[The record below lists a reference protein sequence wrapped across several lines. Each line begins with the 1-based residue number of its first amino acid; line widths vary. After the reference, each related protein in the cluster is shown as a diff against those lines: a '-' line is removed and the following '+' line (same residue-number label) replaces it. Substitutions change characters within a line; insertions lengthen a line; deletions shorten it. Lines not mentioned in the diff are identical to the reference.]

1 MSLLIS
7 IEKLAPCFGVLAAV
21 MTGYTAANNLV
32 AAQEGRSLEVVVRKT
47 FLQQALLTL
56 VFMLG
61 IALAMQYTV
70 RLGDGVLFDER
81 NAILGAAVLF
91 LGIPL
96 SFCVLLS
103 GLVLRIYQAGPGLY
117 VGLAAMVLVWS
128 GCTVICSVWK
138 NSPETSRSTR
148 IKTAVACA
156 VYVALISALRI
167 LLTLTTFKDGSPPT
181 LASSISVSDAVVAV
195 AVVQFLSCLALV
207 SFVLVQYKRDLF
219 RKNMLDSKER
229 LQRVLESLPDLVAI
243 QDATGA
249 NLMSVGGGGFNQP
262 AQSDT
267 TLFAESLNNP
277 DYREVFE
284 RSSRLAHI
292 QQTLQDK
299 KVHEEVYRF
308 EKLPGDIKVWDI
320 RTIPLTDT
328 SVVSLARNL
337 TEETK
342 VRIALDERTENLEL
356 MLQNTR
362 DMVGFV
368 EIDET
373 LSCLNHAGG
382 TLTGYTRAQLAVLS
396 VARLVE
402 PRHLS
407 RARNNF
413 SSVVGGEQ
421 DVAQFECG
429 ALAKTGEKLWLDV
442 RLSSVRDKAGILT
455 QRALFSARDATLRK
469 SSEASALMRRQALD
483 SLPLGVVTVN
493 VLTGRLHAVNKGF
506 CRLTGFSA
514 KEAIGARLGELLKS
528 IAPTARSPVEEVPSM
543 AAVVREEFFSCRKD
557 GSWFSEKRQTTR
569 FEDDFS
575 GLTFE
580 VVLLEDLSAE
590 HHDSLTGLPNR
601 KYLLNALKL
610 ALQPL
615 PSQPPSFASSDQG
628 PSDTLPFLTPAVA
641 VFSLDLSNFRE
652 INKSFGRAA
661 GDLVLCAVSKGLS
674 SLLDPSQALSR
685 VESDEFALIVP
696 HLSQDTTEQLATSL
710 LNYFKT
716 PLTVEGET
724 IFIGANI
731 GISICYSNSLSA
743 EELLQQSHMALED
756 TISQGSGTF
765 GYFDEKTR
773 VVSQRNATL
782 GAYLR
787 NALSTDSD
795 ELYLEYQ
802 PKARLVDDKL
812 LGFEALCRWMSPS
825 LGRVSPVEFIPI
837 AEALGLINLLRDRVF
852 ETACQQLVKWRDL
865 GLELAPVAVNLS
877 VHQLYSSGLSDRLTA
892 VLQKSGLPA
901 KYLQL
906 EVTESVLMNDVDRAV
921 AALSLLREK
930 GFKVA
935 LDDFGTGYSS
945 MAYLQKL
952 PLDVLKL
959 DRSFVQNLGSNRESE
974 SICKSILGLARSLG
988 LATVAEGVE
997 TSLQKQFLLD
1007 NGCDAMQ
1014 GYLFAPPLVCPGCA
1028 GAATENKL
1036 PLRLPATIANA

>member
-32 AAQEGRSLEVVVRKT
+32 AAQESRSLEDVARKT
-47 FLQQALLTL
+47 LLQQALLTL

-96 SFCVLLS
+96 SFCVVMG
-103 GLVLRIYQAGPGLY
+103 GLALRIYQAGPGLY
-117 VGLAAMVLVWS
+117 VGIAAMASVWS
-128 GCTVICSVWK
+128 GCAVICSVWK
-138 NSPETSRSTR
+138 ISPETYLSTR

-156 VYVALISALRI
+156 LYVAIISALRI
-167 LLTLTTFKDGSPPT
+167 MLALTTFKDGSPPT
-181 LASSISVSDAVVAV
+181 LASAITISDAVVAV
-195 AVVQFLSCLALV
+195 AVVQFLSCLTLV

-219 RKNMLDSKER
+219 RKNMLDAKER
-229 LQRVLESLPDLVAI
+229 LQRVLEALPDLVAV
-243 QDATGA
+243 QDATGE
-249 NLMSVGGGGFNQP
+249 NLMSVQGNDLNRQ

-267 TLFAESLNNP
+267 TLFAESLNNS

-284 RSSRLAHI
+284 RSSRLVHI
-292 QQTLQDK
+292 HQTLQDK
-299 KVHEEVYRF
+299 KVHQEVYRF
-308 EKLPGDIKVWDI
+308 EKSPGDIKVWDI

-328 SVVSLARNL
+328 SVISLARNL
-337 TEETK
+337 TEEMK

-382 TLTGYTRAQLAVLS
+382 TLMGYTPAQLAVLS

-413 SSVVGGEQ
+413 NSVVGGKQ
-421 DVAQFECG
+421 DVALFECG

-442 RLSSVRDKAGILT
+442 RLSSVKDKAGILM
-455 QRALFSARDATLRK
+455 QRALFSVRDATLRK
-469 SSEASALMRRQALD
+469 SSESSALIRRQALD
-483 SLPLGVVTVN
+483 NLPLGVVTVN
-493 VLTGRLHAVNKGF
+493 IVKGRIHAVNKGF

-528 IAPTARSPVEEVPSM
+528 IAPPARSPVDEVPSM
-543 AAVVREEFFSCRKD
+543 AAVIREEFFSCRKD

-590 HHDSLTGLPNR
+590 QHDSLTGLPNR

-615 PSQPPSFASSDQG
+615 PSQPPSFARSNRDSSDA
-628 PSDTLPFLTPAVA
+628 LPLLTPAVA

-652 INKSFGRAA
+652 INKSFGRTA

-696 HLSQDTTEQLATSL
+696 HLSRDTTEQLATSL
-710 LNYFKT
+710 LNWFKM

-743 EELLQQSHMALED
+743 EELLQQSHLALED
-756 TISQGSGTF
+756 TISQGSGAF

-773 VVSQRNATL
+773 VVSQRNALL
-782 GAYLR
+782 GAGLR
-787 NALSTDSD
+787 SVLSTDSD

-812 LGFEALCRWMSPS
+812 LGFEALCRWLSPS

-837 AEALGLINLLRDRVF
+837 AETLGLITLLGDRVF

-865 GLELAPVAVNLS
+865 GLQLAPVAVNLS
-877 VHQLYSSGLSDRLTA
+877 VHQLYSSGLSDQLTA
-892 VLQKSGLPA
+892 VLQKCGLSA

-906 EVTESVLMNDVDRAV
+906 EVTESVLMNDVDRAE

-930 GFKVA
+930 GFKIA

-1014 GYLFAPPLVCPGCA
+1014 GYLFAPPLSVQDA
-1028 GAATENKL
+1028 QALLLKTSSL
-1036 PLRLPATIANA
+1036 